1 MLKLHSFSII
11 ITNQMHLPQ
20 TQICNLKALN
30 KQEYCP
36 SSVPTSRPG
45 KYNQYIP
52 TTQIMPII
60 VWLFIFYSLPKLHA
74 IHKRDRFVGFS
85 SLHFYGA
92 CPFSWSSNLPSARR
106 TQNKLCA
113 VPIKTKQN
121 GQEAMRSRHVAL
133 QSAWFHALW
142 YLPRA
147 LFIYQSS
154 CRNRNEIAINVILT
168 SSIITT
174 YFHSFLFFSGCLFG
188 GRANKRICR
197 DTPGGYGFGLPLYI
211 YIYIILVY
219 IYIYV

>member
-1 MLKLHSFSII
+1 MPKLHSFSNI
-11 ITNQMHLPQ
+11 ITTQMHLPQ
-20 TQICNLKALN
+20 TEICNLKAHLLN
-30 KQEYCP
+30 KQEYAHHP
-36 SSVPTSRPG
+36 SQHPDQVSIT
-45 KYNQYIP
+45 NIIP
-52 TTQIMPII
+52 TPQIMPII
-60 VWLFIFYSLPKLHA
+60 IWLFIFYSLPKLHA

-85 SLHFYGA
+85 SLHFYEA
-92 CPFSWSSNLPSARR
+92 CPFSWSSNLPSVRR

-113 VPIKTKQN
+113 VPIRTKQN

-133 QSAWFHALW
+133 QSAWCHALW

-168 SSIITT
+168 SFIITT

-211 YIYIILVY
+211 HYTRVY
-219 IYIYV
+219 I